1 MTHIVGILLAA
12 GQGTRFGGAKLLAP
26 LPVASHGA
34 VAGTPV
40 GVAACRHLVAAVG
53 DVVAVIRPGDPALA
67 QQLHEAGARVVECQ
81 RADDGMGASLACG
94 VTAASDADGWVV
106 ALADMPWLAPAT
118 IISVH
123 DALAS
128 GADIAAPIIDGE
140 RAHPVGFS
148 RRHFAAL
155 VALTGD
161 GSAKSLV
168 EENRQSLRLIATDDQ
183 GARRDVD
190 TALDLHGQRLA

>member
-1 MTHIVGILLAA
+1 MHIVGILLAA

-26 LPVASHGA
+26 LPTASHSVA
-34 VAGTPV
+34 AGTPV
-40 GVAACRHLVAAVG
+40 GVAACRHLVAAVA

-67 QQLHEAGARVVECQ
+67 QQLREAGARVVECQ

-94 VTAASDADGWVV
+94 VTAAPDADGWVV

-118 IISVH
+118 IFSVA
-123 DALAS
+123 DALTA

-161 GSAKSLV
+161 VGAKSLV
-168 EENRQSLRLIATDDQ
+168 AENRESMRLIATDDE

-190 TALDLHGQRLA
+190 TILDLRDQRLA

>member
-1 MTHIVGILLAA
+1 MHIVGILLAA

-26 LPVASHGA
+26 LPVASHSVA
-34 VAGTPV
+34 AGTPV
-40 GVAACRHLVAAVG
+40 GVAACRHLVAAVA

-67 QQLHEAGARVVECQ
+67 QQLREAGARVVECQ

-94 VTAASDADGWVV
+94 VTAAPDADGWVV

-118 IISVH
+118 IVCVA
-123 DALAS
+123 DALTA

-161 GSAKSLV
+161 AGAKSLV
-168 EENRQSLRLIATDDQ
+168 EENRESMRLIAIDDE

-190 TALDLHGQRLA
+190 TVLDLRDQRLA

>member
-1 MTHIVGILLAA
+1 MHIVGILLAA
-12 GQGTRFGGAKLLAP
+12 GKGTRFGGAKLLAP
-26 LPVASHGA
+26 LPVASHSVA
-34 VAGTPV
+34 AGTPV
-40 GVAACRHLVAAVG
+40 GVAACRHLVAAVA

-67 QQLHEAGARVVECQ
+67 QQLREAGARVVECQ

-94 VTAASDADGWVV
+94 VTAAPDADGWVV

-118 IISVH
+118 IVSVA
-123 DALAS
+123 DALTA

-155 VALTGD
+155 IALTGD
-161 GSAKSLV
+161 AGAKSLV
-168 EENRQSLRLIATDDQ
+168 EENRESMRLIAIDDE

-190 TALDLHGQRLA
+190 TVLDLRDQRLA